1 MSKRATTTPGVPPK
15 RRSNTDKRAEAG
27 GAPDPVSIDGLQ
39 RIVDWFESKRWKPFA
54 FQHDAWRAYLEGR
67 SGLVH
72 APTGMGK
79 SLAVWLGPV
88 IEALNKRESPA
99 DTVLKS
105 QFQVSKNRRDCAEPI
120 RVLWI
125 TPMRALASDTVKSL
139 ELPIADLSLPW
150 TIEKRTGDTSSSLKL
165 KQRER
170 LPTCLVTTP
179 ESLTLLLSYASARE
193 RFASLRCVVVD
204 EWHELLSSKRGTQ
217 TELALARL
225 RTWNPTLRTWGLS
238 ATLGNTR
245 QALHVLLGARQR
257 QRHADAEGES
267 DTDGGADGQGAEMSA
282 LVAPRLTSESD
293 FEPFAPSPVL
303 IPGESVKEI
312 RVETILPDDA
322 ERFPW
327 AGHLGLRL
335 LPKVVREIERVGTS
349 LLFTNTRSQAE
360 IWFRALTDARSDWL
374 GRLAIHHGSIDR
386 DVREEVEKRLRGGEL
401 LCVVCTSSLDL
412 GVDFSPVEQ
421 VIQVGSPKGIARLMQ
436 RAGRSGHQPG
446 AISTV
451 LCVPTN
457 AMELVEFAAARD
469 AMKRV
474 EIERREPLRKPLD
487 VLAQHLVTMG
497 LAGGF
502 DERAM
507 REEVR
512 SAWSYRDL
520 SDDEWRWVMEFV
532 TSGGPT
538 LRAYPQYARL
548 TREASTLRV
557 ASPVI
562 ERNHRLG
569 IGTITSDASV
579 RVAYSS
585 GRTLGTIE
593 EGFISKLNPGDRFVF
608 AGQLVELI
616 RVHQMTAHVSKA
628 KKGGAIIARWDGGRS
643 PLSSQLAGA
652 VRKRIDGARR
662 ALDACDG
669 ASEAAAFDCPE
680 MLAARSLLE
689 LQSHWSRLPGEGELL
704 LETVE
709 TRDGFHVFLFPF
721 EGRLVHEGLGALVA
735 HRLARSTPR
744 SLSVT
749 SNDVGIEW
757 LSPTP
762 LPDDEASWREA
773 LSTDALLD
781 DLMSCLNS
789 TELTRRQFRDIARV
803 AGLII
808 PSFPGQGGKST
819 RQVQASSSLF
829 FDVFSE
835 FDPGNMLLDQ
845 ARREVLEQQLELGRL
860 RDTLTRLV
868 SHSLKIV
875 RPGRLT
881 PFSFAL
887 WAEGVRT
894 QQVTSERWSDR
905 VQRMAAALEQEATND
920 GGGSGSKSSSQG
932 KPGRGRTRRVD
943 HPRR

>member
-1 MSKRATTTPGVPPK
+1 MKEPIVTRRAASTRAKTAPVEPRTSTPP
-15 RRSNTDKRAEAG
+15 AG
-27 GAPDPVSIDGLQ
+27 IQ
-39 RIVDWFESKRWKPFA
+39 RIHDWFASRGWTPFP
-54 FQHDAWRAYLEGR
+54 FQLDAWRAYLSGR

-79 SLAVWLGPV
+79 SLSVWMGPV
-88 IEALNKRESPA
+88 IEALDETQSIAPPKSPTTRPRLRA
-99 DTVLKS
+99 D
-105 QFQVSKNRRDCAEPI
+105 QRRDAEPI
-120 RVLWI
+120 RALWI
-125 TPMRALASDTVKSL
+125 TPMRALATDTVKSL
-139 ELPIADLSLPW
+139 TLPLADLGLNW
-150 TIEKRTGDTSSSLKL
+150 TIEKRTGDTSASLKL
-165 KQRER
+165 KQREQ

-179 ESLTLLLSYASARE
+179 ESLTLLLSYPHARE
-193 RFASLRCVVVD
+193 RFATLRCVIVD

-225 RTWNPTLRTWGLS
+225 RAWHPALRTWGLS

-245 QALHVLLGARQR
+245 EALDVLIGSREPQRLGSTQRDAALETASDAR
-257 QRHADAEGES
+257 
-267 DTDGGADGQGAEMSA
+267 
-282 LVAPRLTSESD
+282 
-293 FEPFAPSPVL
+293 PSPPEAVL
-303 IPGESVKEI
+303 VPGETIKEI
-312 RVETILPDDA
+312 NIATILPDDA
-322 ERFPW
+322 ARFPW
-327 AGHLGLRL
+327 SGHLGLRL
-335 LPKVVREIERVGTS
+335 LPKVLREIERCGTS

-360 IWFRALTDARSDWL
+360 IWYRALSEARPDWL
-374 GRLAIHHGSIDR
+374 GRIAIHHGSIDR
-386 DVREEVEKRLRGGEL
+386 DVREEVEKRLREGVL

-421 VIQVGSPKGIARLMQ
+421 VIQVGSPKGVARLMQ

-446 AISTV
+446 ALSTV
-451 LCVPTN
+451 VCVPTN
-457 AMELVEFAAARD
+457 AMELLEFAAARD
-469 AMKRV
+469 AIRQA
-474 EIERREPLRKPLD
+474 EIERREPLNKPLD
-487 VLAQHLVTMG
+487 VLAQHLVTIG

-502 DERAM
+502 DEASM
-507 REEVR
+507 LDEVR
-512 SAWSYRDL
+512 GAWSYRDL
-520 SDDEWRWVMEFV
+520 SDDEWRWAMEFV
-532 TSGGPT
+532 TTGGPT

-548 TREASTLRV
+548 LRDAPEVPPPAPGSPRYRV
-557 ASPVI
+557 ASPAI

-616 RVHQMTAHVSKA
+616 RVHQMTAHVAKA
-628 KKGGAIIARWDGGRS
+628 KKGGAVIARWDGGRS

-652 VRKRIDGARR
+652 VRRRIDAARR
-662 ALDACDG
+662 ALDTGDPTI
-669 ASEAAAFDCPE
+669 AAEVFDCPE
-680 MLAARSLLE
+680 MIAARSLLS
-689 LQSHWSRLPGEGELL
+689 LQARWSRLPSNSELL
-704 LETVE
+704 LEAVE
-709 TRDGFHVFLFPF
+709 TRDGHHVFLFPF

-735 HRLARSTPR
+735 HRLARRSPR

-749 SNDVGIEW
+749 SNDAGIEW
-757 LSPTP
+757 LSPTA

-773 LSTDALLD
+773 LSTDNLLE

-829 FDVFSE
+829 FDVFTE

-845 ARREVLEQQLELGRL
+845 ARREVLEQQLELRRL
-860 RDTLTRLV
+860 RATLTRLA
-868 SHSLKIV
+868 SHRLVIV
-875 RPGRLT
+875 RPQRLT

-887 WAEGVRT
+887 WAEGIRT

-905 VQRMAAALEQEATND
+905 VQRMAAVLEQEAD
-920 GGGSGSKSSSQG
+920 GGNHAQEPVRGPRKL
-932 KPGRGRTRRVD
+932 GRTPPG
-943 HPRR
+943 PRR